1 MRVLNVGNFYYARQA
16 QLFYVMCRKL
26 TNGFISNGHNVYN
39 FDDRMMARVTNII
52 PSRSLGKRRVN
63 ESFISCCINFQP
75 DFIVLNF
82 ADLITVQTLEEIRK
96 SLPNTRIANIFLD
109 PLDSRRNRQRVAAYH
124 KAVDMS
130 FVTTA
135 GQAFAELQEQVP
147 NLYFIPNAVD
157 KRVENENIFTKTNQT
172 HDVFFSVGSYKGS
185 PERVDKALELA
196 RWVPRAN
203 YNYFGFGGVPSI
215 WGMRYF
221 AEMAR
226 SRIGLNFSRFE
237 DHYLYTSDRL
247 AHYMGNGLLT
257 VLDRASGLEHFFTN
271 DEALFFSSLE
281 ELAEKLEYY
290 LAHDDLRQKV
300 AQAGHDKIHAIHSVE
315 QVCQYIIERSFD
327 MPLSQT
333 YEWPTEISDIVP
345 D

>member
-26 TNGFISNGHNVYN
+26 SNGFVSNGHNVYN
-39 FDDRMMARVTNII
+39 FDDRMMARVANII

-63 ESFISCCINFQP
+63 EAFFSCCLHFQP
-75 DFIVLNF
+75 DLIVLNF
-82 ADLITVQTLEEIRK
+82 ADLITPQTLQKVRDKFPDI
-96 SLPNTRIANIFLD
+96 RIANVFLD
-109 PLDSRRNRQRVAAYH
+109 PLDGQRNRRRVAVYQ
-124 KAVDMS
+124 KVVDVS

-135 GQAFAELQEQVP
+135 GAAFAKLQEQVP

-157 KRVENENIFTKTNQT
+157 KRVENENIFAKTDQP

-196 RWVPRAN
+196 RWVPHAN
-203 YNYFGFGGVPSI
+203 YNYFGFGGIPSI

-221 AEMAR
+221 SEMA
-226 SRIGLNFSRFE
+226 SARIGLNFSRFE

-257 VLDRASGLEHFFTN
+257 VLDRASGLERFFN
-271 DEALFFSSLE
+271 DEEAVFFSSIE
-281 ELAEKLEYY
+281 ELAEKVEYF
-290 LAHDDLRQKV
+290 LAHDALRQKL
-300 AQAGHDKIHAIHSVE
+300 AQAGHDKIHALHNVE
-315 QVCQYIIERSFD
+315 LVCQYIMERSFD
-327 MPLSQT
+327 KPLSQS
-333 YEWPTEISDIVP
+333 YEWPTEYSEIVP